1 MAQHSATAALVTG
14 GARGIGRAI
23 SEALAS
29 AGHDIIVHA
38 RGGGPDLKSFLD
50 HLAARYGVKA
60 RSVTADFL
68 APGAVDELFDQLDRI
83 GWPLGVLVNNAGYE
97 TNHAAEDMP
106 QDDWNGVLQVNLTAP
121 FQCSQHAARLM
132 KGAGGVIVNITSI
145 HDSIARK
152 GLSHY
157 CAAKAGLRMLGHALA
172 LEWAEYGIRVVNIGP
187 GAIET
192 DMNRS
197 AIEAFGRQK
206 FDGWIPAGR
215 VGTVEDVAALVR
227 FVCSKEAGYMTATD
241 LYVDGGY
248 MRNLVRYDD
257 RPGRS

>member
-1 MAQHSATAALVTG
+1 MAHQTRKAALVTG

-23 SEALAS
+23 SEALAG

-38 RGGGPDLKSFLD
+38 RSDGPELTAFIDGLTA
-50 HLAARYGVKA
+50 HYGVQA

-68 APGAVDELFDQLDRI
+68 EPGSVDRLFDQVDSI
-83 GWPLGVLVNNAGYE
+83 GWPLRILVNNAGYE
-97 TNHAAEDMP
+97 TNHAAEDIP
-106 QDDWNGVLQVNLTAP
+106 QADWDGVLQVNLTAP
-121 FQCSQHAARLM
+121 FQCSQHAGRRM
-132 KGAGGVIVNITSI
+132 KASGGVVVNITSI

-172 LEWAEYGIRVVNIGP
+172 LEWAEYGIRVVNVAP

-192 DMNRS
+192 DMNRQ
-197 AIEAFGRQK
+197 AIEEFGRHN
-206 FDGWIPAGR
+206 FESWIPAGR
-215 VGTVEDVAALVR
+215 VGTVADVAELVR
-227 FVCSKEAGYMTATD
+227 FVCSAEANYMTATD

-257 RPGRS
+257 RPGRG